1 MLSSVPV
8 LMRMTIVTGST
19 DVRTVFVVILITT
32 LSFGPSVSFAS
43 IGNVVVV
50 EPFFPAAVVE
60 VVDAAVEAEPAGAVV
75 ATVDDDDE
83 DDPDEPAIVEEVED
97 EDPAV
102 VDDVDDAGAVV
113 DDDVDDA
120 DDPDA
125 TVVVVPLEAGAEVVE
140 PDALDGVVVDVAG
153 ADP

>member
-8 LMRMTIVTGST
+8 LMRITIVTGST
-19 DVRTVFVVILITT
+19 DVRTVLVMILITT

-75 ATVDDDDE
+75 ATVDDDV
-83 DDPDEPAIVEEVED
+83 DPDDPAIVEEVED

-102 VDDVDDAGAVV
+102 VDDVDEAGAVV
-113 DDDVDDA
+113 DDEVEDV

-125 TVVVVPLEAGAEVVE
+125 TVVVVPLEAGA
-140 PDALDGVVVDVAG
+140 VVVDPAALVG
-153 ADP
+153 AVVDVDGAAP